1 MKVAG
6 LTGGIATG
14 KSTVADMFEELGASI
29 VDSDAI
35 AHRIVE
41 PGEPAYKEI
50 VEYFGKG
57 ILRPDRTIDREELGA
72 IVFNDDKQREML
84 NRMTHPRV
92 FERMR
97 QMIEMYGERGAE
109 LVLCDIPLLI
119 ESGAQKWINP
129 VILVYADPEIQME
142 RLVERDKC
150 SKERAASRIS
160 SQMPIDDKKK
170 LADLVIDNSD
180 SIESTREQVR
190 SIWKKL
196 LE

>member
-1 MKVAG
+1 VKVAG